1 MADISEAAVIALVDA
16 HREEVAFLEPL
27 RALHNG
33 RRIEAVWWLVE
44 WETYQWLLQTNK
56 KGIAP
61 SSRVV
66 WDYLRSRFTE
76 DLRGAII
83 DAKVEMLTA
92 NVGRQRKWFLAWR
105 RRWGLQFKAMKA
117 GTELEDNAIRERVS
131 ARRPL
136 RKYPSQPHKRRNPK
150 ISTAAN
156 PKMGPKNVPKN
167 RTSHLNI

>member
-1 MADISEAAVIALVDA
+1 MADISEAAAIALVDA

-44 WETYQWLLQTNK
+44 WETYQWLLETNK

-92 NVGRQRKWFLAWR
+92 NVGRQRKWSRLETPLGLAIQSDESR
-105 RRWGLQFKAMKA
+105 
-117 GTELEDNAIRERVS
+117 NRVGGQRHS
-131 ARRPL
+131 RTGIGKTTPVQIPITAPQAS
-136 RKYPSQPHKRRNPK
+136 KPK
-150 ISTAAN
+150 MGTAAN